1 MRIDEIKRLARIE
14 ATEIREGCWKI
25 AASEGH
31 ALKTGGTYTDTV
43 YMPGD
48 ADVELEVVAD
58 RERRMAEN
66 AEKYEGKTLDEARE
80 MLLAEITAYDTS
92 ESVRQFRL
100 NGTPYWFGRD
110 ERVAIAR
117 SVEIA
122 KENGAAE
129 YALWLGEEMLTTGC
143 GEVEE
148 FLMRL
153 EVYAQQVYNVTARH
167 KRDVQGLAD
176 MESVKAFDVAADY
189 PKIIDYK
196 I

>member
-1 MRIDEIKRLARIE
+1 MKKKWIKNGVFASDTIELNGCAVSNPTERQLRAAGYTEYAEPEPTEEELLNRAKAR
-14 ATEIREGCWKI
+14 K
-25 AASEGH
+25 
-31 ALKTGGTYTDTV
+31 
-43 YMPGD
+43 
-48 ADVELEVVAD
+48 
-58 RERRMAEN
+58 
-66 AEKYEGKTLDEARE
+66 
-80 MLLAEITAYDTS
+80 LAEITAYDTS

-129 YALWLGEEMLTTGC
+129 YALWLGEEMLTAGC

-176 MESVKAFDVAADY
+176 MESVEAFDVAADY
-189 PKIIDYK
+189 PNIIDYK